1 MSEEPTSGE
10 IGRHLVLIREDIQQL
25 STAVEQRPDWND
37 LKDARANLETLIG
50 AERTIRELQR
60 VVADKAI
67 QGLEEWNR
75 WAVRIIVGA
84 VLLGIIGLVVTVGK

>member
-1 MSEEPTSGE
+1 MSEEPSAGE
-10 IGRHLVLIREDIQQL
+10 IGRNLVLIREDIQKL

-37 LKDARANLETLIG
+37 LKDARANLEALIA

-67 QGLEEWNR
+67 QGLEDWNR

-84 VLLGIIGLVVTVGK
+84 VLLGVIGLVVTVGR